1 MLYARSQCAPLTR
14 RLIHDYAHFDQTE
27 VLESGPEEVNELEM
41 AHRGAVQL
49 R

>member
-1 MLYARSQCAPLTR
+1 MPFSVCTAHQA
-14 RLIHDYAHFDQTE
+14 LIRDCAHFDQTE
-27 VLESGPEEVNELEM
+27 VLVSGPEEVNELEM

>member
-14 RLIHDYAHFDQTE
+14 RLIHDCAHVNQAE

-41 AHRGAVQL
+41 ARRGAVQF